1 MNKLEIKVEY
11 LSNDKVSHFFE
22 GEIQQSVTQQHPRF
36 FSETFNKKYSS
47 FEILS
52 FDESK
57 DTIINKEYF
66 SQGKETCTKQIEPI
80 EDYDEFTDELCLTTE
95 SNDKE
100 TTVSNVKKIMKTSD
114 VTSFESSYSF
124 QNSYEFEV
132 GSDIRKKSML
142 SRSIFESVV
151 SSFGKLK
158 RKITDA
164 KGHNKIDLYYLSKL
178 IQ

>member
-1 MNKLEIKVEY
+1 MIKRVI
-11 LSNDKVSHFFE
+11 FFE
-22 GEIQQSVTQQHPRF
+22 GEIQQSVTQQRPRF

-66 SQGKETCTKQIEPI
+66 SQRKETCTKQIEPI

-142 SRSIFESVV
+142 SRSIFKVLCLPL
-151 SSFGKLK
+151 G
-158 RKITDA
+158 
-164 KGHNKIDLYYLSKL
+164 N
-178 IQ
+178 